1 MNISTEYML
10 LHTGKLGSIYGVAF
24 YSKENEKESTCLG
37 NGSAA
42 AAANSVSGLGGSCN
56 SDSGNKA
63 VILALSKRL
72 GMA

>member
-42 AAANSVSGLGGSCN
+42 AANSVSGLKRSCN

-63 VILALSKRL
+63 IILALSKRL